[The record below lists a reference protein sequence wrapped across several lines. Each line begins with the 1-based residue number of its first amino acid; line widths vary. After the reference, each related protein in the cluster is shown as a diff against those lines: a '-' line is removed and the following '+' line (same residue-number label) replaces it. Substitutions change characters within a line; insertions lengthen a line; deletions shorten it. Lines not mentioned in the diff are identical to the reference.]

1 MTPRGPG
8 AGGPRED
15 GTSAWHRRRWATGG
29 AALVLGLSAV
39 LAGCSGDDTPAD
51 TVSRAESAV
60 GSIASGASEAA
71 EAVESATA
79 EAQRRLDDI
88 QDGIDVKG
96 DVKTGAPVT
105 GSDGRVRTEVT
116 ARNTDDATR
125 SFAVQVDF
133 RDGAGQLVDTVIVTV
148 DHVQAGHSATATARS
163 THDLSGEVRTE
174 VARAVRY

>member
-8 AGGPRED
+8 VGGPRAG
-15 GTSAWHRRRWATGG
+15 GTARRRRRRATGG
-29 AALVLGLSAV
+29 AALALGLSAV
-39 LAGCSGDDTPAD
+39 LAGCGGDDSPSD
-51 TVSRAESAV
+51 TARKAESAV
-60 GSIASGASEAA
+60 GSIASEAS

-79 EAQRRLDDI
+79 EAGRRLDDI
-88 QDGIDVKG
+88 QDGIDVKK
-96 DVKTGAPVT
+96 DVTTGPPVT

-116 ARNTDDATR
+116 ARNTDDSTR

-133 RDGAGQLVDTVIVTV
+133 RDADGQLVDTVIVTV

-163 THDLSGEVRTE
+163 THDLSGEPRTE